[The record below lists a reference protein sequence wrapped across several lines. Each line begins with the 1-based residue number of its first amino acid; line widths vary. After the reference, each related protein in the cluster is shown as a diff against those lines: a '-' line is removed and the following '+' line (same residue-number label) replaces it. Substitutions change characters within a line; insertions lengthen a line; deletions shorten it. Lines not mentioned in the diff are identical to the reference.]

1 MVNTRGKDR
10 AGWLVA
16 INLWPSL
23 SVIENFNTAHR
34 IRRITDMFLH
44 HARSR
49 TRHRKLLH
57 RACNLM
63 LRRNEKEMEDA
74 MKKRARAWV
83 CIRCR
88 PCWRNTAG
96 YPPRPQLGTALLE
109 KSNRLR
115 CLGQQHVSPGTSA
128 LFPTTP
134 TPLIFIRLA
143 TRQDKASGYRHVAT
157 ERTAISS
164 FTSSLIPFYHRNV
177 INQWLPNCNLD

>member
-1 MVNTRGKDR
+1 
-10 AGWLVA
+10 
-16 INLWPSL
+16 
-23 SVIENFNTAHR
+23 
-34 IRRITDMFLH
+34 MFLH

-74 MKKRARAWV
+74 MKKRTRAWV

-96 YPPRPQLGTALLE
+96 YPPRPQLGTVLLE

-115 CLGQQHVSPGTSA
+115 CLGQQRVSPGTSA

-143 TRQDKASGYRHVAT
+143 TRQDKASGYRL
-157 ERTAISS
+157 RTDSN
-164 FTSSLIPFYHRNV
+164 FFFYVLIDPF
-177 INQWLPNCNLD
+177 LSP